1 MGLTHLRAIH
11 TQDTIIAPTI
21 LIPNKKWST
30 NNSDLPQL
38 MYVVRSLYNQQS
50 PPCNGLSCPGEFY
63 HSIVDIQHFPDSLS
77 TLSILRTPCSLTT
90 LPQLPINLMNAMVAS

>member
-38 MYVVRSLYNQQS
+38 MYVVRSL
-50 PPCNGLSCPGEFY
+50 
-63 HSIVDIQHFPDSLS
+63 
-77 TLSILRTPCSLTT
+77 
-90 LPQLPINLMNAMVAS
+90 